1 MIKALYE
8 MAFWLMVNRDTYIIF
23 YVPKTIDIRQFKK
36 YKLDVRCLNRCI
48 SASEIPEA
56 DLIISSNIKL
66 LEELSQ
72 LNRGE
77 LLYLGNQNIKI
88 KENNIK
94 KFSINELGIGIP
106 KRFFLP
112 EEKRKKR
119 VLIGGDQ
126 LSKNEIKK
134 ILLAIEKAAPSF
146 YADDI
151 LIISSSKKIGI
162 DTTLDYSFISENKI
176 DFSDQFKNS
185 FYLVWVAK
193 SSFPIIPI
201 WAMAAGVI
209 VIAVNYSESTF
220 KYPIEIKNLESME
233 LALELMKTYKIG
245 QYRNRLLISSNDISR
260 NSKMEK
266 VGAEWYSYLE
276 KNLKGP
282 QQKEGNTQPEI
293 HNFMEEYLLDIII
306 DNHNSF
312 EHLDDCITSI
322 KECTKLAHRI
332 IVIEND
338 TNNSGTVNLEQNDD
352 IFIIKKEENSSF
364 AASCNKAILM
374 GKGKYILLLKST
386 IRFNKDF
393 IRPLVDMAKEDDVA
407 VVSASLADV
416 DGRIIDLGIVE
427 LQDYFKAS
435 SWESEIRGFEFTE
448 QQELLGFNQT
458 PYLIRRDLL
467 PIVGLLDEGYLSCF
481 EGIDYS
487 LRARE
492 KGYRVVYCPDSI
504 VEMPQVEGATNK
516 GLNTVPDK
524 DHAYNISRKRFSS
537 KWSALITG
545 GEKRREPGK
554 ILVAGLVSWD
564 YKLKRSQQL
573 VRNLAKLGYQ
583 ILYINPVCKK
593 EDSFKQV
600 EDNIYVYTPSGY
612 GTVLYNL
619 QVGRESEIGIAIADL
634 LRELN
639 FNNCIT
645 IINASYWV
653 VILKYIEYSL
663 LIYDCIDNYSE
674 YENYAYYKDYMDEN
688 EEKILNLSDLVL
700 VNSNGLYHEKKK
712 INENTYILSN
722 GFDKEQ
728 FSLTYQHT
736 IPEDIPVGN
745 VIVGYY
751 GPIISFFDITLI
763 KSAAEKYKGAKF
775 VLVGRVDT
783 DISAL
788 LDLNN
793 IIFIGNKS
801 DNHLAEYLYHFDLAI
816 VPYKKNKP
824 IDCLNSYNLYEY
836 IAAGK
841 RVLATNLPDAER
853 FKGIIEIEDNPE
865 RFIDKMGQLLSQED
879 LQEDKIKRYNK
890 IKEHNWYNRAKDL
903 SQLIHLA
910 YYDLYLSGVE
920 DERDIDIEKIKNK
933 DNSINGLKID
943 NLLKTSSIENF
954 AENNEDIEVEVKEEK
969 SIIKKI
975 INFFNKT

>member
-1 MIKALYE
+1 
-8 MAFWLMVNRDTYIIF
+8 MASWLMENRDTYIMF
-23 YVPKTIDIRQFKK
+23 YVPETIDISQFLKG
-36 YKLDVRCLNRCI
+36 KLEVRCLNRCI

-66 LEELSQ
+66 LEELSR

-77 LLYLGNQNIKI
+77 LFYLGNQNIEI
-88 KENNIK
+88 KENNLK

-106 KRFFLP
+106 KRFFLS
-112 EEKRKKR
+112 EEKREKR

-126 LSKNEIKK
+126 LSKNELKK

-151 LIISSSKKIGI
+151 LIISSSKKIDI
-162 DTTLDYSFISENKI
+162 DTTLDYSFISEKEI
-176 DFSDQFKNS
+176 DFYNQLKNS

-220 KYPIEIKNLESME
+220 KYPIKIKNLESME

-245 QYRNRLLISSNDISR
+245 QYRNRLLISSNNICR

-266 VGAEWYSYLE
+266 VGAKWYSYLE
-276 KNLKGP
+276 KNLKVP
-282 QQKEGNTQPEI
+282 LQKEENIQPEI
-293 HNFMEEYLLDIII
+293 HSLEGYLLDIII
-306 DNHNSF
+306 DNGNSS
-312 EHLDDCITSI
+312 EYLDDCITSI
-322 KECTKLAHRI
+322 KKYIKLAHRI

-338 TNNSGTVNLEQNDD
+338 TNNSDIVNLEQQDD
-352 IFIIKKEENSSF
+352 VFIIKKDENSSF
-364 AASCNKAILM
+364 AASCNKAILI
-374 GKGKYILLLKST
+374 GKGKYILLLKT
-386 IRFNKDF
+386 AIKFNKDF
-393 IRPLVDMAKEDDVA
+393 TKPLIDMAKEEDVA
-407 VVSASLADV
+407 VVGASLVDAD
-416 DGRIIDLGIVE
+416 GIVIDRGLVE
-427 LQDYFKAS
+427 LKDAIKARS
-435 SWESEIRGFEFTE
+435 RQKSFGAE
-448 QQELLGFNQT
+448 QQELLGFNET
-458 PYLIRRDLL
+458 PILIRRDLL
-467 PIVGLLDEGYLSCF
+467 PVVGLLDEGYLSYF

-492 KGYRVVYCPDSI
+492 KGYRVVYCPDSV
-504 VEMPQVEGATNK
+504 VELHQEEGAKNK
-516 GLNTVPDK
+516 ELNNVEDK
-524 DHAYNISRKRFSS
+524 DLSYNISKKRFSS

-545 GEKRREPGK
+545 GEKRREPAK

-583 ILYINPVCKK
+583 ILYINPVCKM
-593 EDSFKQV
+593 ENSLKQV

-619 QVGRESEIGIAIADL
+619 QEGRESNIGTAIADL

-645 IINASYWV
+645 IINASYWL
-653 VILKYIEYSL
+653 VILKYLEYSVL
-663 LIYDCIDNYSE
+663 VYDCIDNYAD
-674 YENYAYYKDYMDEN
+674 YENYLYYKDYMYEN
-688 EEKILNLSDLVL
+688 EEKILHLADLVL
-700 VNSNGLYHEKKK
+700 ANSSGLYHQKKK
-712 INENTYILSN
+712 INENTYMLSN

-728 FSLTYQHT
+728 FCLTYQPT
-736 IPEDIPVGN
+736 IPEDIPVGDM
-745 VIVGYY
+745 IVGYY
-751 GPIISFFDITLI
+751 GPITSFFDITLI
-763 KSAAEKYKGAKF
+763 KSAAEKYRGAKF

-783 DISAL
+783 DISTL
-788 LDLNN
+788 LGFNN

-801 DNHLAEYLYHFDLAI
+801 DNHLADYLYHFDLAI
-816 VPYKKNKP
+816 VPYKKNEA
-824 IDCLNSYNLYEY
+824 IDCLSSYNLYEY

-841 RVLATNLPDAER
+841 RVLAANLPDAER
-853 FKGIIEIEDNPE
+853 FSGIIEMEDKPE
-865 RFIDKMGQLLSQED
+865 QFIDKMGQLLSQED

-890 IKEHNWYNRAKDL
+890 IKQHNWYNRAKDL
-903 SQLIHLA
+903 SQMIHLA
-910 YYDLYLSGVE
+910 YYDLYLSGAE
-920 DERDIDIEKIKNK
+920 TDEGNIDIDKLKNK
-933 DNSINGLKID
+933 DYNINDLKTD

-954 AENNEDIEVEVKEEK
+954 AENNEEIEVEIKEEK
-969 SIIKKI
+969 SIIKKL